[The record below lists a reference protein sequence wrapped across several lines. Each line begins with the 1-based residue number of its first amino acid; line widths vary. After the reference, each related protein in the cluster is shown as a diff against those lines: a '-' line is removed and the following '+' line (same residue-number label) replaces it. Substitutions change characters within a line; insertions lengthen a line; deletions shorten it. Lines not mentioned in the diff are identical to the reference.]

1 MRSMAG
7 HIENDLVM
15 VPGSGRVTASGPVA
29 PFPAVS
35 LLAVAIYHQ
44 FPRICC
50 KALAGNVCLLF
61 GLLHFG
67 EIRIYF

>member
-7 HIENDLVM
+7 HIESNPVM
-15 VPGSGRVTASGPVA
+15 VPGSGRVTASGRVGFLSTIA

-35 LLAVAIYHQ
+35 LLAVAIICHQ
-44 FPRICC
+44 FPRMCC

-61 GLLHFG
+61 
-67 EIRIYF
+67 